1 MMEHTTTT
9 VRVFAS
15 DVSIATKPF
24 DRPDG
29 SLGYPVNVKAVVQFD
44 DEGQMNARGFAT
56 HTRGVAY
63 RTDTG
68 WAVKPG
74 DPVIRAISPVMVLA
88 PEVEDRLNTID
99 AAHKGTDQ

>member
-15 DVSIATKPF
+15 EVSIATQPF
-24 DRPDG
+24 GRPDG
-29 SLGYPVNVKAVVQFD
+29 TRGYSVNVQAVVQFD
-44 DEGQMNARGFAT
+44 DEGQLNTRGFARMI
-56 HTRGVAY
+56 RGVAY

-68 WAVKPG
+68 WAVKPN

-88 PEVEDRLNTID
+88 PEVEDRLNTTD
-99 AAHKGTDQ
+99 AAHKED